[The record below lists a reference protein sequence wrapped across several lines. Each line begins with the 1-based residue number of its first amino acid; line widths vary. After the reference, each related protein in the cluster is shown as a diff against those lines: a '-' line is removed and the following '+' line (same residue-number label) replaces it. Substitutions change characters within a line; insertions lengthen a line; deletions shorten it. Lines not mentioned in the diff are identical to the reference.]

1 MLSFVIPFRFYLIPR
16 FEHCLVKNLRFCER
30 KSEMQM
36 NIEKS
41 KTIIKGLEQ
50 DNKRMR
56 ELLDK
61 KYTESIANLVTKTPT
76 ARYRFYIDIPSEENP
91 ETYGEFLCY
100 RDAKARI
107 GVGYVRL

>member
-1 MLSFVIPFRFYLIPR
+1 MYL
-16 FEHCLVKNLRFCER
+16 
-30 KSEMQM
+30 
-36 NIEKS
+36 EKS
-41 KTIIKGLEQ
+41 KTIIKGLEH
-50 DNKRMR
+50 DVKIMR

-107 GVGYVRL
+107 GVGYVRQ